1 MFAADQI
8 VLILFC
14 LTGFGLLICFSTLVI
29 GPRNVS
35 LGPFWQISI
44 VAFSVSFLLFAII
57 PFVDPLIQTAANFF
71 TLVSFAFIALLF
83 RSWRVQLTRNL
94 IVSVW
99 ASLVIFA
106 ILYEHL
112 RLQSDYQ
119 ARVTY
124 MGFLLMLFLLWQSI
138 ELTQILR
145 KQQSRLFW
153 AILLLTVLQM
163 GTIAGRT
170 ISQALEVSAL
180 ATSILSEDTAPRLWR
195 WASITINCLRFF
207 LIGAYF
213 LDKKMAEQR
222 ALINTIALTEEHLA
236 TELQDKESL
245 RQLLSERDALLSA
258 LLVAQ
263 KTVEV
268 GTLFNRFSHQIKR
281 LSHVMQSSTSLLHK
295 ALTLSK
301 EVDTRLP
308 TQLIARILSANQ
320 RAANII
326 ATLQIIVLKT
336 PSLPERLDLSIYIE
350 SKKPL
355 LLMLLEQK
363 NISFNL
369 RYDQFKSTYVSVN
382 PQEFES
388 ALVNILNRTITAFDS
403 SPILDKRVLFE
414 IKCTQT
420 HAQLII
426 MDNSGEVAPR
436 DLNSLTPALPSN
448 QSTNMD
454 LWLSQHVIKKYG
466 GRIWFANRR
475 DWSSVLLIELPLAL
489 SAPHHPHSQA

>member
-1 MFAADQI
+1 
-8 VLILFC
+8 
-14 LTGFGLLICFSTLVI
+14 
-29 GPRNVS
+29 
-35 LGPFWQISI
+35 
-44 VAFSVSFLLFAII
+44 
-57 PFVDPLIQTAANFF
+57 
-71 TLVSFAFIALLF
+71 
-83 RSWRVQLTRNL
+83 
-94 IVSVW
+94 
-99 ASLVIFA
+99 
-106 ILYEHL
+106 
-112 RLQSDYQ
+112 
-119 ARVTY
+119 
-124 MGFLLMLFLLWQSI
+124 
-138 ELTQILR
+138 
-145 KQQSRLFW
+145 
-153 AILLLTVLQM
+153 
-163 GTIAGRT
+163 
-170 ISQALEVSAL
+170 
-180 ATSILSEDTAPRLWR
+180 
-195 WASITINCLRFF
+195 
-207 LIGAYF
+207 
-213 LDKKMAEQR
+213 
-222 ALINTIALTEEHLA
+222 
-236 TELQDKESL
+236 
-245 RQLLSERDALLSA
+245 
-258 LLVAQ
+258 
-263 KTVEV
+263 
-268 GTLFNRFSHQIKR
+268 
-281 LSHVMQSSTSLLHK
+281 MQSSTSLLHK

-363 NISFNL
+363 NISFNV